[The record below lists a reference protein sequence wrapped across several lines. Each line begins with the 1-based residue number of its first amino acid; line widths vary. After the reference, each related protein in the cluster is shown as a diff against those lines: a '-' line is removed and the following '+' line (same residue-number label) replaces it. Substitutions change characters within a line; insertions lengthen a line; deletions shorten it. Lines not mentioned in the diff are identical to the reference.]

1 MQIDD
6 LRKDDNNG
14 KTRQPVNAEPEYR
27 PKTTVKK
34 IKRVE
39 VSNKR
44 ESYQTDSYDQ
54 ETEQLNRRNSVEKQ
68 RRADE
73 EAERKRKDLER
84 KRKRQQDQDRR
95 RKARANSNQRRFNQT
110 IKSARSTEYQSRGY
124 NSDDRELE

>member
-1 MQIDD
+1 
-6 LRKDDNNG
+6 KDDNNG
-14 KTRQPVNAEPEYR
+14 KTRQPVNAEPEPEYR
-27 PKTTVKK
+27 SRTTVKK

-39 VSNKR
+39 VDSTTR
-44 ESYQTDSYDQ
+44 EDYQTTAYDQ
-54 ETEQLNRRNSVEKQ
+54 QTEQLRVQNRVEKQ

-84 KRKRQQDQDRR
+84 KRKRQQNQDRR